1 MNKTEYYVKIEG
13 NEHGPLT
20 MLEIKQLIKDQIIF
34 NNSLIRDSNS
44 SKYVNLD
51 SIFKDNLANKR
62 FPIIY
67 KNSTYV
73 IAGIIL
79 SIFLLLSYIE
89 YKFEI
94 TNAKLKDFA
103 AKNNADE
110 LLSFQNAMNDIDKN
124 IQTSKASQV
133 DILRRFEKF
142 ESSALQMATDYKLI
156 NSTKD
161 SIESL
166 NNTVLQLKNSSEL
179 NNKMQIDGFKDQV
192 SQLQA
197 SYETLL
203 KNSSQ
208 ISNENQKIVKEF
220 QVLQKNWSVIA
231 SLEKNIQDINK
242 KIIGIEEFNKLVLKD
257 LNAHQSKL
265 NTHEDWLKSINR
277 R

>member
-51 SIFKDNLANKR
+51 SIFKDNVANKR

-67 KNSTYV
+67 KNSTYI

-79 SIFLLLSYIE
+79 SILFLLSYIE

-94 TNAKLKDFA
+94 TNAKLKDLA

-156 NSTKD
+156 KSTKD

-220 QVLQKNWSVIA
+220 QVLQKNWSAMA

-257 LNAHQSKL
+257 LNSHQSKL

>member
-1 MNKTEYYVKIEG
+1 
-13 NEHGPLT
+13 
-20 MLEIKQLIKDQIIF
+20 
-34 NNSLIRDSNS
+34 
-44 SKYVNLD
+44 
-51 SIFKDNLANKR
+51 
-62 FPIIY
+62 
-67 KNSTYV
+67 
-73 IAGIIL
+73 
-79 SIFLLLSYIE
+79 
-89 YKFEI
+89 
-94 TNAKLKDFA
+94 
-103 AKNNADE
+103 
-110 LLSFQNAMNDIDKN
+110 MNDIDKN

-156 NSTKD
+156 KSTKD

-179 NNKMQIDGFKDQV
+179 NNKMQIDGIKDQV

-208 ISNENQKIVKEF
+208 IASENQKIVREF
-220 QVLQKNWSVIA
+220 QVLQKNWSAMA
-231 SLEKNIQDINK
+231 SLEKNVQDINK
-242 KIIGIEEFNKLVLKD
+242 KLVGMEDFNKLVLKD
-257 LNAHQSKL
+257 LNSHQAKL

>member
-51 SIFKDNLANKR
+51 SIFKDNVANKR

-67 KNSTYV
+67 KNSTHI

-79 SIFLLLSYIE
+79 SILLLLSYIE

-103 AKNNADE
+103 AKNNSDE

-156 NSTKD
+156 KSTKD

-220 QVLQKNWSVIA
+220 QVLQKNWSVMA

-242 KIIGIEEFNKLVLKD
+242 KIIGIEEFNKLVIKD
-257 LNAHQSKL
+257 LNSHQSKL
-265 NTHEDWLKSINR
+265 NAHEDWLKSINR

>member
-13 NEHGPLT
+13 NEHGPFT
-20 MLEIKQLIKDQIIF
+20 VLEIKQLIKDQIIF
-34 NNSLIRDSNS
+34 NNSLVRDSNS

-51 SIFKDNLANKR
+51 SIFKDNVANKR
-62 FPIIY
+62 FPVIY
-67 KNSTYV
+67 KNSTYI

-79 SIFLLLSYIE
+79 SILLLMSYIE

-110 LLSFQNAMNDIDKN
+110 LLSFQNAMNEIDKN

-133 DILRRFEKF
+133 DILRRFEKL

-156 NSTKD
+156 KSTKD

-179 NNKMQIDGFKDQV
+179 NNKMQIDGFKNQV

-208 ISNENQKIVKEF
+208 ISNENQKIVKDF

-231 SLEKNIQDINK
+231 SLEKNMQDINK
-242 KIIGIEEFNKLVLKD
+242 KIIGIEEFNQLVLKD

-265 NTHEDWLKSINR
+265 NTYEDWFKGINR

>member
-242 KIIGIEEFNKLVLKD
+242 KIIGIEELNKLVLKD

>member
-1 MNKTEYYVKIEG
+1 
-13 NEHGPLT
+13 
-20 MLEIKQLIKDQIIF
+20 
-34 NNSLIRDSNS
+34 
-44 SKYVNLD
+44 
-51 SIFKDNLANKR
+51 
-62 FPIIY
+62 
-67 KNSTYV
+67 
-73 IAGIIL
+73 
-79 SIFLLLSYIE
+79 LSYIE

>member
-20 MLEIKQLIKDQIIF
+20 MLEIKQLIKDKIIF

-51 SIFKDNLANKR
+51 SIFKDNVANKR

-67 KNSTYV
+67 KNSTYI

-79 SIFLLLSYIE
+79 SILFLLSYIE

-94 TNAKLKDFA
+94 TNAKFKDLA

-156 NSTKD
+156 KSTKD

-220 QVLQKNWSVIA
+220 QVLQKNWSVMA
-231 SLEKNIQDINK
+231 SLEKNIQDMNK
-242 KIIGIEEFNKLVLKD
+242 KIIGIEEYNKLVLKD
-257 LNAHQSKL
+257 LNSHQSKL

>member
-51 SIFKDNLANKR
+51 SIFKDNVANKR

-67 KNSTYV
+67 KNSTHI

-79 SIFLLLSYIE
+79 SILLLLSYIE

-103 AKNNADE
+103 AKNNSDE

-156 NSTKD
+156 KSTKD

-220 QVLQKNWSVIA
+220 QVLQKNWSVMA

-257 LNAHQSKL
+257 LNSHQSKL

>member
-51 SIFKDNLANKR
+51 SIFKDNVANKR

-67 KNSTYV
+67 KNSTHI

-79 SIFLLLSYIE
+79 SILLLLSYIE
-89 YKFEI
+89 YKLEI

-156 NSTKD
+156 KSTKD

-220 QVLQKNWSVIA
+220 QVLQKNWSVMA

-257 LNAHQSKL
+257 LNSHQSKL
-265 NTHEDWLKSINR
+265 NAHEDWLKSINR